1 MAPIEV
7 ESSFPRLHNTHQRVH
22 KILSTLLLRLLRIAI
37 MTMFINDPL
46 QKSIKDLA
54 QILTTASR
62 ALEIEPLKI
71 WKIVSG
77 MKSRGLLHGLLHD
90 LLKPSV
96 VQGAVLKLPPE
107 HHQAN
112 HISRQGYN
120 PHAHIDRVAGFC
132 GPFDRAHQEAE
143 LGPSHGL
150 KLTDPETAQELQGTE
165 LAHVP
170 PVGPVFREDYVSL
183 LVVKVIRGLVIG
195 PVGEIENVGLE
206 EELSSGR

>member
-22 KILSTLLLRLLRIAI
+22 KILSTLLLRLLRVAI
-37 MTMFINDPL
+37 MKMFINDPL

-71 WKIVSG
+71 WKIVSE

-120 PHAHIDRVAGFC
+120 PHAHIDRFAGFC

-143 LGPSHGL
+143 LGPS
-150 KLTDPETAQELQGTE
+150 QELQGTE
-165 LAHVP
+165 LANVP
-170 PVGPVFREDYVSL
+170 PVRPVFREDYVSL

-206 EELSSGR
+206 EELSSSF

>member
-71 WKIVSG
+71 WKIVSE

-112 HISRQGYN
+112 HISHQGYN
-120 PHAHIDRVAGFC
+120 PHAHIDRFAGFC

-143 LGPSHGL
+143 LGPS
-150 KLTDPETAQELQGTE
+150 QELQGTE
-165 LAHVP
+165 LANVP

-206 EELSSGR
+206 EELSSSF